1 MLALVVDWN
10 TLPKGRRGNPF
21 CRSKVVAI
29 RGPLT
34 REIAELLRGLGNFQ
48 QLCPLS
54 TDQFSRLLGADNA
67 TKLYSAH
74 SVKRGAIDH
83 LMNMKAAGAPFAL
96 QLISRLAK
104 HTNDADP
111 TVANMTVR
119 YTSDP
124 VALARVLQT
133 GDVTRGK
140 RTRLPGTEEEKKSPL
155 HVDSVPSMDVA
166 VLRRRMNA
174 PTRKRFDETWS
185 RTFYPQ
191 TFPSKTSSPPG
202 RSRFE
207 AAHAF
212 ELEEHGIAERA
223 AGPGRD
229 MNVPFTVVEEKE
241 RKLRQRF
248 ILWTYDANR
257 VVEAD
262 GYEAHV
268 PLSHVSKYLHAVNRE
283 CGSTRDFSDG
293 DGNWWQLTRLP
304 IGHSC
309 APELMYTLASTTAGH
324 PDYVDGK
331 HAVSSEVLVH
341 VWVDNIRY
349 AGPRNLVLKATS
361 YPDALAAEARI
372 TSKAADTRNA
382 ACRYEF
388 LGVDWKHS
396 DGTVGVS
403 AKMQSRL
410 QRAEE
415 SVRAGKM
422 SAAEIKSLA
431 GRLLHAS
438 AIAGVYVGEYYF
450 ALKFFRLT
458 NALNRGEK
466 CLDENVVLSHGLQR
480 ALPSWMQRVQRRRI
494 VPVAAQ
500 SPKLA
505 VFVDASLDGWG
516 GVLVDVDTN
525 DMVVVGSCWN
535 RVEKRLHINQL
546 EAMAFERSVKAI
558 SPAYA
563 GSTVTVIVDNTS
575 VQGVARKGALVVDW
589 NTLPKGRRGNPF
601 CRSKVVAIRGPLTR
615 EIAELLRGLGNFQ
628 QLCPLSTDQFSRL
641 LGADNA
647 TKLYSAHSVK
657 RGAIDHLMNMK
668 AAGAPFALQL
678 ISRLA
683 KHTNDADPTVAKHD
697 GQVHVGSGGA
707 GAGSSDR
714 GRDKVPLRRRKSDKK
729 RRHPPMCKHPD
740 PDARR
745 LVVHQHQR
753 YSILRRGK
761 RTRLPGTEEEKKSPL
776 HVDSVPSMD
785 VAVLRRRMNAPTR
798 KRFDETWSRT
808 FYPQTFPSKT
818 SSPPGRSRFEAA
830 HAFELEEHGIAE
842 RAAGPG
848 RDMNVPFTVVEE
860 KEGKLRQRFIL
871 WTYDANRVVEADGYE
886 AHVPLSHVSKYL
898 HAVNRECGST
908 RDFRYA
914 GPRNLVLKAT
924 SYPDALAAEA
934 RITSKAADT
943 RNAACRYEFLGVD
956 WKHSDGTV
964 GVSAK
969 MQSRLQR
976 AEESVRAGKMSAAE
990 IKSLAGRLLHAS
1002 AIAGVYV
1009 GEYYFALKF
1018 FRLTN
1023 ALNRGEK
1030 CLDENVVLSHGLQR
1044 ALPSWMQ
1051 RVQRR
1056 RIVPVAAQ
1064 SPKLAVFVDA
1074 SLDGWGGVLVDV
1086 DTNDMVVVG
1095 SCWNRVEKRLHIN
1108 QLEAM
1113 AFERSVKAISPAYA
1127 GSTVTVIVDNT
1138 SVQGVAGFDL
1148 QHLLAV
1154 LLMLESKDA
1163 LSVNKAVA
1171 KVVPG
1176 FVVPPPGPR
1185 PKEDASSKS
1194 FGEATTQQQL
1204 QQILMQQQR
1213 QQEMMM
1219 QRLQQVQQELQT
1231 VKAQAAAWPPAPQ
1244 QHWPEEKCR
1253 LFLRSSG
1260 RRASASRPA
1269 RDFEFDEAGICWLHG
1284 GRNRRGQAAPL
1295 LVHETTAARGEL
1307 AQTSD
1312 DPMER
1317 AAAKVECARAKK
1329 WECTSAIRR
1338 QRLVVDWNTL
1348 PKGRRGNPFCRS
1360 KVVAIRGPLTREIAE
1375 LLRGLGN
1382 FQQLCP
1388 LSTDQFSRL
1397 LGADNATKLYSAH
1410 SVKRGAIDHLMNM
1423 KAAGAPFALQLISR
1437 LAKHTND
1444 ADPTVANM
1452 TVRYTSDP
1460 VALARVLQTG
1470 DVTRGKRTRLP
1481 GTEEEKKSPLHVDS
1495 VPSMDVA
1502 VLRRRMNAP
1511 TRKRFDETW
1520 SRTFY
1525 PQTFPSKTSS
1535 PPGRSRF
1542 EAAHAFELEEHG
1554 IAERAAGPGRD
1565 MNVPFTVVEE
1575 KERKLRQRFILWTY
1589 DANRVVEADGY
1600 EAHVPLSHVSK
1611 YLHAVNRE
1619 CGSTRDFS
1627 DGDGNWWQLTRLPIG
1642 HSCAPELMYTLAS
1655 TTAGHPDYVDGKHA
1669 VSSEVLVH
1677 VWVDNIRYAGPRNLV
1692 LKATSY
1698 PDALAAEA
1706 RITSKAADTRNAACR
1721 YEFLGVDWKHS
1732 DGTVGVSAKMQSRL
1746 QRAEESVRA
1755 GKMSAAEIKSLAGRL
1770 LHASAIAGVY
1780 VGEYYFALK
1789 FFRLTNALNR
1799 GEKCLD
1805 ENVVLSHGLQRALPS
1820 WMQRV
1825 QRRRIVPV
1833 AAQSPKL
1840 AVFVD
1845 ASLDGWG
1852 GVLVDVDTNDMVV
1865 VGSCWNRVEKRL
1877 HINQLEAMAFERSVK
1892 AISPAYAG
1900 ST

>member
-575 VQGVARKGALVVDW
+575 VQGVARKGAIDSG
-589 NTLPKGRRGNPF
+589 TLSGPSG
-601 CRSKVVAIRGPLTR
+601 RSKGGR
-615 EIAELLRGLGNFQ
+615 Q
-628 QLCPLSTDQFSRL
+628 QVDAFKGEVS
-641 LGADNA
+641 
-647 TKLYSAHSVK
+647 
-657 RGAIDHLMNMK
+657 
-668 AAGAPFALQL
+668 PFALD
-678 ISRLA
+678 RV
-683 KHTNDADPTVAKHD
+683 HPT
-697 GQVHVGSGGA
+697 
-707 GAGSSDR
+707 
-714 GRDKVPLRRRKSDKK
+714 LT
-729 RRHPPMCKHPD
+729 PP
-740 PDARR
+740 
-745 LVVHQHQR
+745 
-753 YSILRRGK
+753 S
-761 RTRLPGTEEEKKSPL
+761 
-776 HVDSVPSMD
+776 
-785 VAVLRRRMNAPTR
+785 PTR
-798 KRFDETWSRT
+798 
-808 FYPQTFPSKT
+808 T
-818 SSPPGRSRFEAA
+818 SSVRIDCMESE
-830 HAFELEEHGIAE
+830 
-842 RAAGPG
+842 
-848 RDMNVPFTVVEE
+848 
-860 KEGKLRQRFIL
+860 
-871 WTYDANRVVEADGYE
+871 
-886 AHVPLSHVSKYL
+886 
-898 HAVNRECGST
+898 
-908 RDFRYA
+908 
-914 GPRNLVLKAT
+914 VLT
-924 SYPDALAAEA
+924 
-934 RITSKAADT
+934 
-943 RNAACRYEFLGVD
+943 
-956 WKHSDGTV
+956 
-964 GVSAK
+964 
-969 MQSRLQR
+969 
-976 AEESVRAGKMSAAE
+976 
-990 IKSLAGRLLHAS
+990 
-1002 AIAGVYV
+1002 
-1009 GEYYFALKF
+1009 
-1018 FRLTN
+1018 
-1023 ALNRGEK
+1023 
-1030 CLDENVVLSHGLQR
+1030 
-1044 ALPSWMQ
+1044 
-1051 RVQRR
+1051 
-1056 RIVPVAAQ
+1056 
-1064 SPKLAVFVDA
+1064 
-1074 SLDGWGGVLVDV
+1074 
-1086 DTNDMVVVG
+1086 
-1095 SCWNRVEKRLHIN
+1095 
-1108 QLEAM
+1108 
-1113 AFERSVKAISPAYA
+1113 
-1127 GSTVTVIVDNT
+1127 
-1138 SVQGVAGFDL
+1138 
-1148 QHLLAV
+1148 
-1154 LLMLESKDA
+1154 
-1163 LSVNKAVA
+1163 
-1171 KVVPG
+1171 
-1176 FVVPPPGPR
+1176 
-1185 PKEDASSKS
+1185 
-1194 FGEATTQQQL
+1194 QQL
-1204 QQILMQQQR
+1204 QIHAEAYKAPHNIINAILA
-1213 QQEMMM
+1213 ED
-1219 QRLQQVQQELQT
+1219 T
-1231 VKAQAAAWPPAPQ
+1231 AD
-1244 QHWPEEKCR
+1244 
-1253 LFLRSSG
+1253 G
-1260 RRASASRPA
+1260 
-1269 RDFEFDEAGICWLHG
+1269 
-1284 GRNRRGQAAPL
+1284 L
-1295 LVHETTAARGEL
+1295 LT
-1307 AQTSD
+1307 
-1312 DPMER
+1312 
-1317 AAAKVECARAKK
+1317 
-1329 WECTSAIRR
+1329 TSA
-1338 QRLVVDWNTL
+1338 
-1348 PKGRRGNPFCRS
+1348 G
-1360 KVVAIRGPLTREIAE
+1360 
-1375 LLRGLGN
+1375 
-1382 FQQLCP
+1382 
-1388 LSTDQFSRL
+1388 
-1397 LGADNATKLYSAH
+1397 
-1410 SVKRGAIDHLMNM
+1410 
-1423 KAAGAPFALQLISR
+1423 
-1437 LAKHTND
+1437 
-1444 ADPTVANM
+1444 
-1452 TVRYTSDP
+1452 
-1460 VALARVLQTG
+1460 
-1470 DVTRGKRTRLP
+1470 
-1481 GTEEEKKSPLHVDS
+1481 
-1495 VPSMDVA
+1495 
-1502 VLRRRMNAP
+1502 
-1511 TRKRFDETW
+1511 
-1520 SRTFY
+1520 
-1525 PQTFPSKTSS
+1525 
-1535 PPGRSRF
+1535 
-1542 EAAHAFELEEHG
+1542 
-1554 IAERAAGPGRD
+1554 
-1565 MNVPFTVVEE
+1565 
-1575 KERKLRQRFILWTY
+1575 
-1589 DANRVVEADGY
+1589 
-1600 EAHVPLSHVSK
+1600 
-1611 YLHAVNRE
+1611 
-1619 CGSTRDFS
+1619 
-1627 DGDGNWWQLTRLPIG
+1627 
-1642 HSCAPELMYTLAS
+1642 
-1655 TTAGHPDYVDGKHA
+1655 
-1669 VSSEVLVH
+1669 
-1677 VWVDNIRYAGPRNLV
+1677 
-1692 LKATSY
+1692 
-1698 PDALAAEA
+1698 
-1706 RITSKAADTRNAACR
+1706 
-1721 YEFLGVDWKHS
+1721 
-1732 DGTVGVSAKMQSRL
+1732 
-1746 QRAEESVRA
+1746 
-1755 GKMSAAEIKSLAGRL
+1755 
-1770 LHASAIAGVY
+1770 
-1780 VGEYYFALK
+1780 
-1789 FFRLTNALNR
+1789 
-1799 GEKCLD
+1799 
-1805 ENVVLSHGLQRALPS
+1805 
-1820 WMQRV
+1820 
-1825 QRRRIVPV
+1825 
-1833 AAQSPKL
+1833 
-1840 AVFVD
+1840 
-1845 ASLDGWG
+1845 
-1852 GVLVDVDTNDMVV
+1852 
-1865 VGSCWNRVEKRL
+1865 
-1877 HINQLEAMAFERSVK
+1877 
-1892 AISPAYAG
+1892 
-1900 ST
+1900 

>member
-257 VVEAD
+257 VVES
-262 GYEAHV
+262 GRIRGSRV
-268 PLSHVSKYLHAVNRE
+268 
-283 CGSTRDFSDG
+283 GSTGWRFQLRLADFSPFSDG

-575 VQGVARKGALVVDW
+575 VQGARDWVAWQCKPSGDA
-589 NTLPKGRRGNPF
+589 
-601 CRSKVVAIRGPLTR
+601 KVLAMF
-615 EIAELLRGLGNFQ
+615 AE
-628 QLCPLSTDQFSRL
+628 
-641 LGADNA
+641 
-647 TKLYSAHSVK
+647 
-657 RGAIDHLMNMK
+657 
-668 AAGAPFALQL
+668 
-678 ISRLA
+678 
-683 KHTNDADPTVAKHD
+683 
-697 GQVHVGSGGA
+697 
-707 GAGSSDR
+707 
-714 GRDKVPLRRRKSDKK
+714 
-729 RRHPPMCKHPD
+729 
-740 PDARR
+740 
-745 LVVHQHQR
+745 
-753 YSILRRGK
+753 
-761 RTRLPGTEEEKKSPL
+761 
-776 HVDSVPSMD
+776 
-785 VAVLRRRMNAPTR
+785 
-798 KRFDETWSRT
+798 
-808 FYPQTFPSKT
+808 
-818 SSPPGRSRFEAA
+818 
-830 HAFELEEHGIAE
+830 
-842 RAAGPG
+842 
-848 RDMNVPFTVVEE
+848 
-860 KEGKLRQRFIL
+860 
-871 WTYDANRVVEADGYE
+871 
-886 AHVPLSHVSKYL
+886 
-898 HAVNRECGST
+898 
-908 RDFRYA
+908 
-914 GPRNLVLKAT
+914 
-924 SYPDALAAEA
+924 
-934 RITSKAADT
+934 
-943 RNAACRYEFLGVD
+943 
-956 WKHSDGTV
+956 
-964 GVSAK
+964 
-969 MQSRLQR
+969 
-976 AEESVRAGKMSAAE
+976 
-990 IKSLAGRLLHAS
+990 
-1002 AIAGVYV
+1002 
-1009 GEYYFALKF
+1009 
-1018 FRLTN
+1018 
-1023 ALNRGEK
+1023 
-1030 CLDENVVLSHGLQR
+1030 
-1044 ALPSWMQ
+1044 
-1051 RVQRR
+1051 
-1056 RIVPVAAQ
+1056 
-1064 SPKLAVFVDA
+1064 
-1074 SLDGWGGVLVDV
+1074 
-1086 DTNDMVVVG
+1086 
-1095 SCWNRVEKRLHIN
+1095 
-1108 QLEAM
+1108 
-1113 AFERSVKAISPAYA
+1113 
-1127 GSTVTVIVDNT
+1127 
-1138 SVQGVAGFDL
+1138 VAGFDL

-1338 QRLVVDWNTL
+1338 QR
-1348 PKGRRGNPFCRS
+1348 
-1360 KVVAIRGPLTREIAE
+1360 
-1375 LLRGLGN
+1375 
-1382 FQQLCP
+1382 
-1388 LSTDQFSRL
+1388 
-1397 LGADNATKLYSAH
+1397 
-1410 SVKRGAIDHLMNM
+1410 
-1423 KAAGAPFALQLISR
+1423 
-1437 LAKHTND
+1437 
-1444 ADPTVANM
+1444 
-1452 TVRYTSDP
+1452 
-1460 VALARVLQTG
+1460 
-1470 DVTRGKRTRLP
+1470 
-1481 GTEEEKKSPLHVDS
+1481 
-1495 VPSMDVA
+1495 
-1502 VLRRRMNAP
+1502 
-1511 TRKRFDETW
+1511 
-1520 SRTFY
+1520 
-1525 PQTFPSKTSS
+1525 
-1535 PPGRSRF
+1535 
-1542 EAAHAFELEEHG
+1542 
-1554 IAERAAGPGRD
+1554 
-1565 MNVPFTVVEE
+1565 
-1575 KERKLRQRFILWTY
+1575 
-1589 DANRVVEADGY
+1589 
-1600 EAHVPLSHVSK
+1600 
-1611 YLHAVNRE
+1611 
-1619 CGSTRDFS
+1619 
-1627 DGDGNWWQLTRLPIG
+1627 
-1642 HSCAPELMYTLAS
+1642 
-1655 TTAGHPDYVDGKHA
+1655 
-1669 VSSEVLVH
+1669 
-1677 VWVDNIRYAGPRNLV
+1677 
-1692 LKATSY
+1692 
-1698 PDALAAEA
+1698 
-1706 RITSKAADTRNAACR
+1706 
-1721 YEFLGVDWKHS
+1721 
-1732 DGTVGVSAKMQSRL
+1732 
-1746 QRAEESVRA
+1746 
-1755 GKMSAAEIKSLAGRL
+1755 
-1770 LHASAIAGVY
+1770 
-1780 VGEYYFALK
+1780 
-1789 FFRLTNALNR
+1789 
-1799 GEKCLD
+1799 
-1805 ENVVLSHGLQRALPS
+1805 
-1820 WMQRV
+1820 
-1825 QRRRIVPV
+1825 
-1833 AAQSPKL
+1833 
-1840 AVFVD
+1840 
-1845 ASLDGWG
+1845 
-1852 GVLVDVDTNDMVV
+1852 
-1865 VGSCWNRVEKRL
+1865 
-1877 HINQLEAMAFERSVK
+1877 
-1892 AISPAYAG
+1892 
-1900 ST
+1900 

>member
-1 MLALVVDWN
+1 
-10 TLPKGRRGNPF
+10 
-21 CRSKVVAI
+21 SKVVAI

-575 VQGVARKGALVVDW
+575 VQG
-589 NTLPKGRRGNPF
+589 
-601 CRSKVVAIRGPLTR
+601 
-615 EIAELLRGLGNFQ
+615 
-628 QLCPLSTDQFSRL
+628 
-641 LGADNA
+641 
-647 TKLYSAHSVK
+647 
-657 RGAIDHLMNMK
+657 
-668 AAGAPFALQL
+668 
-678 ISRLA
+678 
-683 KHTNDADPTVAKHD
+683 
-697 GQVHVGSGGA
+697 
-707 GAGSSDR
+707 
-714 GRDKVPLRRRKSDKK
+714 
-729 RRHPPMCKHPD
+729 
-740 PDARR
+740 
-745 LVVHQHQR
+745 
-753 YSILRRGK
+753 
-761 RTRLPGTEEEKKSPL
+761 
-776 HVDSVPSMD
+776 
-785 VAVLRRRMNAPTR
+785 
-798 KRFDETWSRT
+798 
-808 FYPQTFPSKT
+808 
-818 SSPPGRSRFEAA
+818 
-830 HAFELEEHGIAE
+830 
-842 RAAGPG
+842 
-848 RDMNVPFTVVEE
+848 
-860 KEGKLRQRFIL
+860 
-871 WTYDANRVVEADGYE
+871 
-886 AHVPLSHVSKYL
+886 
-898 HAVNRECGST
+898 
-908 RDFRYA
+908 
-914 GPRNLVLKAT
+914 
-924 SYPDALAAEA
+924 
-934 RITSKAADT
+934 
-943 RNAACRYEFLGVD
+943 
-956 WKHSDGTV
+956 
-964 GVSAK
+964 
-969 MQSRLQR
+969 
-976 AEESVRAGKMSAAE
+976 
-990 IKSLAGRLLHAS
+990 
-1002 AIAGVYV
+1002 
-1009 GEYYFALKF
+1009 
-1018 FRLTN
+1018 
-1023 ALNRGEK
+1023 
-1030 CLDENVVLSHGLQR
+1030 
-1044 ALPSWMQ
+1044 
-1051 RVQRR
+1051 
-1056 RIVPVAAQ
+1056 
-1064 SPKLAVFVDA
+1064 
-1074 SLDGWGGVLVDV
+1074 
-1086 DTNDMVVVG
+1086 
-1095 SCWNRVEKRLHIN
+1095 
-1108 QLEAM
+1108 LEAM

-1138 SVQGVAGFDL
+1138 SVQGARDWVAWQCKPSGDAKVLAMFAEVAGFDL

-1338 QRLVVDWNTL
+1338 QR
-1348 PKGRRGNPFCRS
+1348 
-1360 KVVAIRGPLTREIAE
+1360 
-1375 LLRGLGN
+1375 
-1382 FQQLCP
+1382 
-1388 LSTDQFSRL
+1388 
-1397 LGADNATKLYSAH
+1397 
-1410 SVKRGAIDHLMNM
+1410 
-1423 KAAGAPFALQLISR
+1423 
-1437 LAKHTND
+1437 
-1444 ADPTVANM
+1444 
-1452 TVRYTSDP
+1452 
-1460 VALARVLQTG
+1460 
-1470 DVTRGKRTRLP
+1470 
-1481 GTEEEKKSPLHVDS
+1481 
-1495 VPSMDVA
+1495 
-1502 VLRRRMNAP
+1502 
-1511 TRKRFDETW
+1511 
-1520 SRTFY
+1520 
-1525 PQTFPSKTSS
+1525 
-1535 PPGRSRF
+1535 
-1542 EAAHAFELEEHG
+1542 
-1554 IAERAAGPGRD
+1554 
-1565 MNVPFTVVEE
+1565 
-1575 KERKLRQRFILWTY
+1575 
-1589 DANRVVEADGY
+1589 
-1600 EAHVPLSHVSK
+1600 
-1611 YLHAVNRE
+1611 
-1619 CGSTRDFS
+1619 
-1627 DGDGNWWQLTRLPIG
+1627 
-1642 HSCAPELMYTLAS
+1642 
-1655 TTAGHPDYVDGKHA
+1655 
-1669 VSSEVLVH
+1669 
-1677 VWVDNIRYAGPRNLV
+1677 
-1692 LKATSY
+1692 
-1698 PDALAAEA
+1698 
-1706 RITSKAADTRNAACR
+1706 
-1721 YEFLGVDWKHS
+1721 
-1732 DGTVGVSAKMQSRL
+1732 
-1746 QRAEESVRA
+1746 
-1755 GKMSAAEIKSLAGRL
+1755 
-1770 LHASAIAGVY
+1770 
-1780 VGEYYFALK
+1780 
-1789 FFRLTNALNR
+1789 
-1799 GEKCLD
+1799 
-1805 ENVVLSHGLQRALPS
+1805 
-1820 WMQRV
+1820 
-1825 QRRRIVPV
+1825 
-1833 AAQSPKL
+1833 
-1840 AVFVD
+1840 
-1845 ASLDGWG
+1845 
-1852 GVLVDVDTNDMVV
+1852 
-1865 VGSCWNRVEKRL
+1865 
-1877 HINQLEAMAFERSVK
+1877 
-1892 AISPAYAG
+1892 
-1900 ST
+1900 

>member
-575 VQGVARKGALVVDW
+575 VQGI
-589 NTLPKGRRGNPF
+589 GRID
-601 CRSKVVAIRGPLTR
+601 VL
-615 EIAELLRGLGNFQ
+615 EIMFAE
-628 QLCPLSTDQFSRL
+628 
-641 LGADNA
+641 
-647 TKLYSAHSVK
+647 
-657 RGAIDHLMNMK
+657 
-668 AAGAPFALQL
+668 
-678 ISRLA
+678 
-683 KHTNDADPTVAKHD
+683 
-697 GQVHVGSGGA
+697 
-707 GAGSSDR
+707 
-714 GRDKVPLRRRKSDKK
+714 
-729 RRHPPMCKHPD
+729 
-740 PDARR
+740 
-745 LVVHQHQR
+745 
-753 YSILRRGK
+753 
-761 RTRLPGTEEEKKSPL
+761 
-776 HVDSVPSMD
+776 
-785 VAVLRRRMNAPTR
+785 
-798 KRFDETWSRT
+798 
-808 FYPQTFPSKT
+808 
-818 SSPPGRSRFEAA
+818 
-830 HAFELEEHGIAE
+830 
-842 RAAGPG
+842 
-848 RDMNVPFTVVEE
+848 
-860 KEGKLRQRFIL
+860 
-871 WTYDANRVVEADGYE
+871 
-886 AHVPLSHVSKYL
+886 
-898 HAVNRECGST
+898 
-908 RDFRYA
+908 
-914 GPRNLVLKAT
+914 
-924 SYPDALAAEA
+924 
-934 RITSKAADT
+934 
-943 RNAACRYEFLGVD
+943 
-956 WKHSDGTV
+956 
-964 GVSAK
+964 
-969 MQSRLQR
+969 
-976 AEESVRAGKMSAAE
+976 
-990 IKSLAGRLLHAS
+990 
-1002 AIAGVYV
+1002 
-1009 GEYYFALKF
+1009 
-1018 FRLTN
+1018 
-1023 ALNRGEK
+1023 
-1030 CLDENVVLSHGLQR
+1030 
-1044 ALPSWMQ
+1044 
-1051 RVQRR
+1051 
-1056 RIVPVAAQ
+1056 
-1064 SPKLAVFVDA
+1064 
-1074 SLDGWGGVLVDV
+1074 
-1086 DTNDMVVVG
+1086 
-1095 SCWNRVEKRLHIN
+1095 
-1108 QLEAM
+1108 
-1113 AFERSVKAISPAYA
+1113 
-1127 GSTVTVIVDNT
+1127 
-1138 SVQGVAGFDL
+1138 VAGFDL

-1338 QRLVVDWNTL
+1338 QR
-1348 PKGRRGNPFCRS
+1348 
-1360 KVVAIRGPLTREIAE
+1360 
-1375 LLRGLGN
+1375 
-1382 FQQLCP
+1382 
-1388 LSTDQFSRL
+1388 
-1397 LGADNATKLYSAH
+1397 
-1410 SVKRGAIDHLMNM
+1410 
-1423 KAAGAPFALQLISR
+1423 
-1437 LAKHTND
+1437 
-1444 ADPTVANM
+1444 
-1452 TVRYTSDP
+1452 
-1460 VALARVLQTG
+1460 
-1470 DVTRGKRTRLP
+1470 
-1481 GTEEEKKSPLHVDS
+1481 
-1495 VPSMDVA
+1495 
-1502 VLRRRMNAP
+1502 
-1511 TRKRFDETW
+1511 
-1520 SRTFY
+1520 
-1525 PQTFPSKTSS
+1525 
-1535 PPGRSRF
+1535 
-1542 EAAHAFELEEHG
+1542 
-1554 IAERAAGPGRD
+1554 
-1565 MNVPFTVVEE
+1565 
-1575 KERKLRQRFILWTY
+1575 
-1589 DANRVVEADGY
+1589 
-1600 EAHVPLSHVSK
+1600 
-1611 YLHAVNRE
+1611 
-1619 CGSTRDFS
+1619 
-1627 DGDGNWWQLTRLPIG
+1627 
-1642 HSCAPELMYTLAS
+1642 
-1655 TTAGHPDYVDGKHA
+1655 
-1669 VSSEVLVH
+1669 
-1677 VWVDNIRYAGPRNLV
+1677 
-1692 LKATSY
+1692 
-1698 PDALAAEA
+1698 
-1706 RITSKAADTRNAACR
+1706 
-1721 YEFLGVDWKHS
+1721 
-1732 DGTVGVSAKMQSRL
+1732 
-1746 QRAEESVRA
+1746 
-1755 GKMSAAEIKSLAGRL
+1755 
-1770 LHASAIAGVY
+1770 
-1780 VGEYYFALK
+1780 
-1789 FFRLTNALNR
+1789 
-1799 GEKCLD
+1799 
-1805 ENVVLSHGLQRALPS
+1805 
-1820 WMQRV
+1820 
-1825 QRRRIVPV
+1825 
-1833 AAQSPKL
+1833 
-1840 AVFVD
+1840 
-1845 ASLDGWG
+1845 
-1852 GVLVDVDTNDMVV
+1852 
-1865 VGSCWNRVEKRL
+1865 
-1877 HINQLEAMAFERSVK
+1877 
-1892 AISPAYAG
+1892 
-1900 ST
+1900 

>member
-575 VQGVARKGALVVDW
+575 VQGVARKGA
-589 NTLPKGRRGNPF
+589 
-601 CRSKVVAIRGPLTR
+601 
-615 EIAELLRGLGNFQ
+615 
-628 QLCPLSTDQFSRL
+628 
-641 LGADNA
+641 
-647 TKLYSAHSVK
+647 
-657 RGAIDHLMNMK
+657 
-668 AAGAPFALQL
+668 
-678 ISRLA
+678 
-683 KHTNDADPTVAKHD
+683 
-697 GQVHVGSGGA
+697 
-707 GAGSSDR
+707 
-714 GRDKVPLRRRKSDKK
+714 
-729 RRHPPMCKHPD
+729 
-740 PDARR
+740 
-745 LVVHQHQR
+745 
-753 YSILRRGK
+753 GK

-860 KEGKLRQRFIL
+860 KERKLRQRFIL

-908 RDFRYA
+908 RDFSDGDGNWWQLTRLPIGHSCAPELMYTLASTTAGHPDYVDGKHAVSSEVLVHVWVDNIRYA

-1338 QRLVVDWNTL
+1338 QR
-1348 PKGRRGNPFCRS
+1348 
-1360 KVVAIRGPLTREIAE
+1360 
-1375 LLRGLGN
+1375 
-1382 FQQLCP
+1382 
-1388 LSTDQFSRL
+1388 
-1397 LGADNATKLYSAH
+1397 
-1410 SVKRGAIDHLMNM
+1410 
-1423 KAAGAPFALQLISR
+1423 
-1437 LAKHTND
+1437 
-1444 ADPTVANM
+1444 
-1452 TVRYTSDP
+1452 
-1460 VALARVLQTG
+1460 
-1470 DVTRGKRTRLP
+1470 
-1481 GTEEEKKSPLHVDS
+1481 
-1495 VPSMDVA
+1495 
-1502 VLRRRMNAP
+1502 
-1511 TRKRFDETW
+1511 
-1520 SRTFY
+1520 
-1525 PQTFPSKTSS
+1525 
-1535 PPGRSRF
+1535 
-1542 EAAHAFELEEHG
+1542 
-1554 IAERAAGPGRD
+1554 
-1565 MNVPFTVVEE
+1565 
-1575 KERKLRQRFILWTY
+1575 
-1589 DANRVVEADGY
+1589 
-1600 EAHVPLSHVSK
+1600 
-1611 YLHAVNRE
+1611 
-1619 CGSTRDFS
+1619 
-1627 DGDGNWWQLTRLPIG
+1627 
-1642 HSCAPELMYTLAS
+1642 
-1655 TTAGHPDYVDGKHA
+1655 
-1669 VSSEVLVH
+1669 
-1677 VWVDNIRYAGPRNLV
+1677 
-1692 LKATSY
+1692 
-1698 PDALAAEA
+1698 
-1706 RITSKAADTRNAACR
+1706 
-1721 YEFLGVDWKHS
+1721 
-1732 DGTVGVSAKMQSRL
+1732 
-1746 QRAEESVRA
+1746 
-1755 GKMSAAEIKSLAGRL
+1755 
-1770 LHASAIAGVY
+1770 
-1780 VGEYYFALK
+1780 
-1789 FFRLTNALNR
+1789 
-1799 GEKCLD
+1799 
-1805 ENVVLSHGLQRALPS
+1805 
-1820 WMQRV
+1820 
-1825 QRRRIVPV
+1825 
-1833 AAQSPKL
+1833 
-1840 AVFVD
+1840 
-1845 ASLDGWG
+1845 
-1852 GVLVDVDTNDMVV
+1852 
-1865 VGSCWNRVEKRL
+1865 
-1877 HINQLEAMAFERSVK
+1877 
-1892 AISPAYAG
+1892 
-1900 ST
+1900 

>member
-202 RSRFE
+202 PSRFE

-241 RKLRQRF
+241 R
-248 ILWTYDANR
+248 
-257 VVEAD
+257 V
-262 GYEAHV
+262 
-268 PLSHVSKYLHAVNRE
+268 
-283 CGSTRDFSDG
+283 GSTGWRFQLRLADFSPFSDG

-575 VQGVARKGALVVDW
+575 VQGARDWVAWQCKPSGDA
-589 NTLPKGRRGNPF
+589 
-601 CRSKVVAIRGPLTR
+601 KVLAMF
-615 EIAELLRGLGNFQ
+615 AE
-628 QLCPLSTDQFSRL
+628 
-641 LGADNA
+641 
-647 TKLYSAHSVK
+647 
-657 RGAIDHLMNMK
+657 
-668 AAGAPFALQL
+668 
-678 ISRLA
+678 
-683 KHTNDADPTVAKHD
+683 
-697 GQVHVGSGGA
+697 
-707 GAGSSDR
+707 
-714 GRDKVPLRRRKSDKK
+714 
-729 RRHPPMCKHPD
+729 
-740 PDARR
+740 
-745 LVVHQHQR
+745 
-753 YSILRRGK
+753 
-761 RTRLPGTEEEKKSPL
+761 
-776 HVDSVPSMD
+776 
-785 VAVLRRRMNAPTR
+785 
-798 KRFDETWSRT
+798 
-808 FYPQTFPSKT
+808 
-818 SSPPGRSRFEAA
+818 
-830 HAFELEEHGIAE
+830 
-842 RAAGPG
+842 
-848 RDMNVPFTVVEE
+848 
-860 KEGKLRQRFIL
+860 
-871 WTYDANRVVEADGYE
+871 
-886 AHVPLSHVSKYL
+886 
-898 HAVNRECGST
+898 
-908 RDFRYA
+908 
-914 GPRNLVLKAT
+914 
-924 SYPDALAAEA
+924 
-934 RITSKAADT
+934 
-943 RNAACRYEFLGVD
+943 
-956 WKHSDGTV
+956 
-964 GVSAK
+964 
-969 MQSRLQR
+969 
-976 AEESVRAGKMSAAE
+976 
-990 IKSLAGRLLHAS
+990 
-1002 AIAGVYV
+1002 
-1009 GEYYFALKF
+1009 
-1018 FRLTN
+1018 
-1023 ALNRGEK
+1023 
-1030 CLDENVVLSHGLQR
+1030 
-1044 ALPSWMQ
+1044 
-1051 RVQRR
+1051 
-1056 RIVPVAAQ
+1056 
-1064 SPKLAVFVDA
+1064 
-1074 SLDGWGGVLVDV
+1074 
-1086 DTNDMVVVG
+1086 
-1095 SCWNRVEKRLHIN
+1095 
-1108 QLEAM
+1108 
-1113 AFERSVKAISPAYA
+1113 
-1127 GSTVTVIVDNT
+1127 
-1138 SVQGVAGFDL
+1138 VAGFDL

-1338 QRLVVDWNTL
+1338 QR
-1348 PKGRRGNPFCRS
+1348 
-1360 KVVAIRGPLTREIAE
+1360 
-1375 LLRGLGN
+1375 
-1382 FQQLCP
+1382 
-1388 LSTDQFSRL
+1388 
-1397 LGADNATKLYSAH
+1397 
-1410 SVKRGAIDHLMNM
+1410 
-1423 KAAGAPFALQLISR
+1423 
-1437 LAKHTND
+1437 
-1444 ADPTVANM
+1444 
-1452 TVRYTSDP
+1452 
-1460 VALARVLQTG
+1460 
-1470 DVTRGKRTRLP
+1470 
-1481 GTEEEKKSPLHVDS
+1481 
-1495 VPSMDVA
+1495 
-1502 VLRRRMNAP
+1502 
-1511 TRKRFDETW
+1511 
-1520 SRTFY
+1520 
-1525 PQTFPSKTSS
+1525 
-1535 PPGRSRF
+1535 
-1542 EAAHAFELEEHG
+1542 
-1554 IAERAAGPGRD
+1554 
-1565 MNVPFTVVEE
+1565 
-1575 KERKLRQRFILWTY
+1575 
-1589 DANRVVEADGY
+1589 
-1600 EAHVPLSHVSK
+1600 
-1611 YLHAVNRE
+1611 
-1619 CGSTRDFS
+1619 
-1627 DGDGNWWQLTRLPIG
+1627 
-1642 HSCAPELMYTLAS
+1642 
-1655 TTAGHPDYVDGKHA
+1655 
-1669 VSSEVLVH
+1669 
-1677 VWVDNIRYAGPRNLV
+1677 
-1692 LKATSY
+1692 
-1698 PDALAAEA
+1698 
-1706 RITSKAADTRNAACR
+1706 
-1721 YEFLGVDWKHS
+1721 
-1732 DGTVGVSAKMQSRL
+1732 
-1746 QRAEESVRA
+1746 
-1755 GKMSAAEIKSLAGRL
+1755 
-1770 LHASAIAGVY
+1770 
-1780 VGEYYFALK
+1780 
-1789 FFRLTNALNR
+1789 
-1799 GEKCLD
+1799 
-1805 ENVVLSHGLQRALPS
+1805 
-1820 WMQRV
+1820 
-1825 QRRRIVPV
+1825 
-1833 AAQSPKL
+1833 
-1840 AVFVD
+1840 
-1845 ASLDGWG
+1845 
-1852 GVLVDVDTNDMVV
+1852 
-1865 VGSCWNRVEKRL
+1865 
-1877 HINQLEAMAFERSVK
+1877 
-1892 AISPAYAG
+1892 
-1900 ST
+1900 